1 MKQPSSMASFSASAT
16 KGYAI
21 DLDETAARMG
31 AAMMLD
37 DLILAGDISAH
48 TCQTVAAALYPD
60 PTVRQAGSHMI
71 RHKMM

>member
-16 KGYAI
+16 KGYAV

-31 AAMMLD
+31 AAIMLD
-37 DLILAGDISAH
+37 DLMLTGDISAT

-60 PTVRQAGSHMI
+60 PAVRQAGLHMI

>member
-16 KGYAI
+16 NGYAI

-37 DLILAGDISAH
+37 DLILAVHLTSCCYCCNCLMQIGPNI
-48 TCQTVAAALYPD
+48 TL
-60 PTVRQAGSHMI
+60 
-71 RHKMM
+71 